1 MAKSLK
7 KTIRTVS
14 NKSSSRPNTTKLP
27 AEAKAQH
34 AAKKNNLLGTRS
46 NGGRSAPARTS
57 KNTRNEEKR
66 EELNAED
73 NMSALYAN
81 FTAKSDE
88 STVTA
93 PDNVPVLPTREAT
106 ERAVDEAADALAVFG
121 TA

>member
-7 KTIRTVS
+7 KTIRTGS

-27 AEAKAQH
+27 AEAKVQH

-73 NMSALYAN
+73 NMTALYAN
-81 FTAKSDE
+81 FTVGLTSYPSEKNGFD
-88 STVTA
+88 
-93 PDNVPVLPTREAT
+93 TRF
-106 ERAVDEAADALAVFG
+106 ALLIPRPNLMKAR
-121 TA
+121 